1 MPPVAASREE
11 HWGNA
16 PGRGLALSDDV
27 NWLLRHNFW
36 LVKLFGLLIITG
48 LVANT
53 TTTVLAVYL
62 MSQVTERQTPQEDEE
77 AEEESTQAPVLASR
91 ARRAERA
98 GERIL
103 GRNVFCPSCGPT
115 PSTPL
120 DGGQSVPTTEDDLSR
135 ARRSQLPLVVAA
147 TMEHVDPSRSLATLV
162 DTEHGVGGL
171 FGVGDALSDRVEL
184 LRVAPGVVHIVNDG
198 VLEYIPFD
206 GLPPAPAR
214 GTPAATPA
222 KEPRKKKD
230 RSIEGAQEA
239 IKCSEK
245 GDCVVEREF
254 VEKLFT
260 NPQLLVGQGG
270 ASPSKAKDGSPGFRL
285 RGVKQG
291 TLPDLLGLRNGDVI
305 TEVGGSPL
313 TMDAV
318 AGLYS
323 KLRHASHV
331 EVMVDR
337 RGERMRR
344 QLEIRS

>member
-1 MPPVAASREE
+1 M
-11 HWGNA
+11 
-16 PGRGLALSDDV
+16 
-27 NWLLRHNFW
+27 
-36 LVKLFGLLIITG
+36 ITG

-53 TTTVLAVYL
+53 TTTVLALYL
-62 MSQVTERQTPQEDEE
+62 ISEVTERETSQGDEE
-77 AEEESTQAPVLASR
+77 AEEESDETPVLASR
-91 ARRAERA
+91 ARRAERTA
-98 GERIL
+98 ERIL
-103 GRNVFCPSCGPT
+103 GLNVFCPTCGPT
-115 PSTPL
+115 PQELPESP
-120 DGGQSVPTTEDDLSR
+120 DGGMSAPTSEDDLSR

-147 TMEHVDPSRSLATLV
+147 TMEHIDPSRSLATLV

-171 FGVGDALSDRVEL
+171 YGVGDPLSDRVEL
-184 LRVAPGVVHIVNDG
+184 IRVAPGIVHIVNDG
-198 VLEYIPFD
+198 VLEYIPFE
-206 GLPPAPAR
+206 GLPAAPAAK
-214 GTPAATPA
+214 TPATAPTPA
-222 KEPRKKKD
+222 KPPKKD
-230 RSIEGAQEA
+230 RSIDGAQEA

-254 VEKLFT
+254 VEKLFA

-270 ASPSKAKDGSPGFRL
+270 AAPSKAKDGSPGFRL
-285 RGVKQG
+285 RGVRKG

-305 TEVGGSPL
+305 TEVGGSPM

-318 AGLYS
+318 AGLYG